1 MLKTLI
7 SNVCGNDC
15 KYCPY
20 RSAKD
25 IPRCIINP
33 EQMAALFMEYVRSK
47 QVFGLFLSSGVV
59 DSPDKTMDLLNTT
72 ARIARKKYQ
81 YRGYIHLKIIPGAS
95 DAAIEDALSLA
106 SAVSL
111 NIETPGHN
119 HFQTLSEKKDF
130 LRDIVH
136 PIKQISA
143 LTAKGMK
150 YERVKQSTQFIVG
163 AAGEN
168 DSEIIHYTAGL
179 YERLKL
185 NRVYFSAYQKG
196 AGDSSIPGENQ
207 IQSQTNESFI
217 REHRLYQADFLLR
230 KYGFSEKDIIFD
242 NSGRLFYDR
251 DPKLVWAENNPG
263 FFPINVNKAEKS
275 ALLRVPGIGPETAN
289 MIIKTRKHSKFLSSA
304 SLPFK
309 GKRLE
314 LAKKY
319 IEF

>member
-47 QVFGLFLSSGVV
+47 VFGLFLSSGVV

-163 AAGEN
+163 AAGE
-168 DSEIIHYTAGL
+168 T
-179 YERLKL
+179 
-185 NRVYFSAYQKG
+185 
-196 AGDSSIPGENQ
+196 
-207 IQSQTNESFI
+207 IQ
-217 REHRLYQADFLLR
+217 R
-230 KYGFSEKDIIFD
+230 
-242 NSGRLFYDR
+242 
-251 DPKLVWAENNPG
+251 
-263 FFPINVNKAEKS
+263 
-275 ALLRVPGIGPETAN
+275 
-289 MIIKTRKHSKFLSSA
+289 
-304 SLPFK
+304 
-309 GKRLE
+309 
-314 LAKKY
+314 
-319 IEF
+319 